1 MPWIE
6 DTRLALKN
14 LNKPS
19 HLKDI
24 YSEIENI
31 RDVSSSNS
39 WQAITRR
46 VLETNSSDSKVFD
59 SKFDF
64 FSNKDI
70 GKGVW
75 KLKKDPLEILQ
86 LGKEYKRTE
95 IGLVLDEDNLGRE
108 GIYYSKLHNVTIL
121 FTDLEKGE
129 DSIKYNDFFENDYF
143 HWDSQT
149 IQHIN
154 TPRIQEIVNRERDV
168 ILFCRIHQKIKSKTQ
183 PYIYCGRL
191 VYHEYEEGT
200 SNPVHI
206 IFRSEDYSDDG
217 FEGSEIRK
225 LWNWNSDK
233 KTTNINKSKETSIKR
248 KKNYKKPNTTERLG
262 LIISRVG

>member
-108 GIYYSKLHNVTIL
+108 GIYYSKLHN
-121 FTDLEKGE
+121 F
-129 DSIKYNDFFENDYF
+129 
-143 HWDSQT
+143 
-149 IQHIN
+149 
-154 TPRIQEIVNRERDV
+154 
-168 ILFCRIHQKIKSKTQ
+168 
-183 PYIYCGRL
+183 YC
-191 VYHEYEEGT
+191 
-200 SNPVHI
+200 
-206 IFRSEDYSDDG
+206 
-217 FEGSEIRK
+217 
-225 LWNWNSDK
+225 
-233 KTTNINKSKETSIKR
+233 
-248 KKNYKKPNTTERLG
+248 KNYK
-262 LIISRVG
+262 VF